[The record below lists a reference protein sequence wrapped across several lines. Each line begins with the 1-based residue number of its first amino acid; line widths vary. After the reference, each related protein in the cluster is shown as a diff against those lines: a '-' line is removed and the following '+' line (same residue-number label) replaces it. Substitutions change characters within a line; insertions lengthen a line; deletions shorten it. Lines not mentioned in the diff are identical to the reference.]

1 MKKIHYYLMITFLL
15 FSNLTYAQF
24 EIEGLKKYNI
34 TFMLPND
41 WINKQEIVNQEYN
54 NIYFLRIQKKMDTHE
69 RKYLNIVIRIDIS
82 NKEFLESK
90 MSDKGVVKIDSI
102 DISGH
107 KVKRLFGENIG
118 VIDELNTGKIFDYS
132 IYWSIRLGN
141 DKFLSIMGS
150 YYADNENEREQ
161 LKIELIS
168 IVGLI
173 KIE

>member
-1 MKKIHYYLMITFLL
+1 MISFLL
-15 FSNLTYAQF
+15 FSNLTYGQI

-34 TFMLPND
+34 SFMLPID
-41 WINKQEIVNQEYN
+41 WINTQEIVNSGNN
-54 NIYFLRIQKKMDTHE
+54 NIYFLRIQKKLDTHE
-69 RKYLNIVIRIDIS
+69 RKYLNIVIRIDITK
-82 NKEFLESK
+82 KEFLESK

-118 VIDELNTGKIFDYS
+118 VIGELNTEKNFDYS
-132 IYWSIRLGN
+132 IDWSIRLGN

-150 YYADNENEREQ
+150 YYADNEYEREQ

-168 IVGLI
+168 FIGLI